1 MTNSHNDLN
10 NDVFADAARQV
21 LADQCTPQVVRAIE
35 AGGNAAPE
43 TTALWNQL
51 EETGLADAM
60 LSEEQGGAGLGLGAG
75 RPL

>member
-21 LADQCTPQVVRAIE
+21 LADQCTPLVVRAIE

-43 TTALWNQL
+43 TMKN
-51 EETGLADAM
+51 
-60 LSEEQGGAGLGLGAG
+60 SEE
-75 RPL
+75 PKSPK